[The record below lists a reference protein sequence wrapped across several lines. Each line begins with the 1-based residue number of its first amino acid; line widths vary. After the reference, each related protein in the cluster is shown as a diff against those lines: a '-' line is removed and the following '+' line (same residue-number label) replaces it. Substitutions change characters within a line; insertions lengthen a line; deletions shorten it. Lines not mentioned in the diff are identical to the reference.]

1 MRRSLELSA
10 HALHPLGR
18 GEEME
23 IELVIDQVCVVNPP

>member
-23 IELVIDQVCVVNPP
+23 TELMTDHAYVMNTP